1 VVTEEL
7 LAAGVPVGAHWITD
21 RQSGPVLLKFG
32 TEEQRLQWLPRIVR
46 AEVAFCIGMSEPDS
60 GSDLASLRTGGS
72 RVDGGWLINGHKI
85 WTTWAHHAD
94 WIFAL
99 IRTDRNAPRKQ
110 AGISFILIDMK
121 TPGINP
127 QGIKTIAGDDEF
139 AQVFFDNVKV
149 PIKNLVGPLNDG
161 WRIANSLLAHE
172 RLGNANPQNCMD
184 ALDRVRAEHHGRNVL
199 LVSSGGPIAT
209 AVGRV
214 LGTSPGATIELNL
227 RIRNCSV
234 TEFAFTPKR
243 HMLVGYNAI
252 GHFDGPAYRDWVT
265 YA

>member
-1 VVTEEL
+1 P
-7 LAAGVPVGAHWITD
+7 G
-21 RQSGPVLLKFG
+21 
-32 TEEQRLQWLPRIVR
+32 
-46 AEVAFCIGMSEPDS
+46 S
-60 GSDLASLRTGGS
+60 GSDLASLTTRGDVEGDHI
-72 RVDGGWLINGHKI
+72 VVNGHKI

-127 QGIKTIAGDDEF
+127 QSIKTIAGDDEF

-149 PIKNLVGPLNDG
+149 PIKNLVGKLNDG

-184 ALDRVRAEHHGRNVL
+184 AIDRIGKVAKASGMWDDAGFRDRFARAELEVSSLAAAFAHAISLVNSGRELGPDSSFMKIVGTEVLQRLADL
-199 LVSSGGPIAT
+199 LVEAAAGDGALVDRIDTADGRIDVATLFCQVRRATIYGGSSEIQRNIIAK
-209 AVGRV
+209 RV
-214 LGTSPGATIELNL
+214 LALPG
-227 RIRNCSV
+227 
-234 TEFAFTPKR
+234 
-243 HMLVGYNAI
+243 
-252 GHFDGPAYRDWVT
+252 
-265 YA
+265 